1 MENQESRQGLYILF
15 EKASIAELEEMLA
28 TAEKR
33 EEKIFWRALINL
45 KLQLKQEAIVGEIL
59 L

>member
-1 MENQESRQGLYILF
+1 MENQESRQGFYALF

>member
-1 MENQESRQGLYILF
+1 MENRECWQGFYALF
-15 EKASIAELEEMLA
+15 EKASITELEEMLA
-28 TAEKR
+28 LAESR
-33 EEKIFWRALINL
+33 EEKILWRALINL